1 MKRFVIYFLILFS
14 FSLVACDQSVNV
26 KSKHIG
32 FYYWQTTLNLS
43 NEKLTYLKDIRAKR
57 LYIRL
62 FDIDTS
68 RDRNGNLQ
76 AIPIS
81 IIRNQSALPDSIE
94 LVPVV
99 YFTRQAIKSCG
110 NLDTFSSKIY
120 GLVTQLC
127 ASYHWDF
134 SEIQWDYDWTPSTK
148 EIYFE
153 LLRKLKS
160 YPTFDSKIFSSTI
173 RLHQV
178 KHRSQSGIPPVDK
191 GLLMCYNMGNLK
203 QYGSENSI
211 LDIEMTK
218 DYLSSMQTYPLKLD
232 VAFPLFNWGVLF
244 RNQQFSSLLNDVSLI
259 DIEQN
264 AGFTQL
270 DNGMFRA
277 IVETEINGYQI
288 LKNDE
293 IRIEE
298 IENKELKKVIT
309 FVSHHNNND
318 SLNLLFFHLNESIL
332 TKYPTHELQQIIDA
346 Y

>member
-1 MKRFVIYFLILFS
+1 MKQIIVFAILLSCFS
-14 FSLVACDQSVNV
+14 CNQSIPL
-26 KSKHIG
+26 KSKSVG

-43 NEKLTYLKDIRAKR
+43 TEKLTYLKDIRAKR

-68 RDRNGNLQ
+68 RDQKGNLQ

-81 IIRNQSALPDSIE
+81 IIRNQSTLPDSIE
-94 LVPVV
+94 IVPVI
-99 YFTRQAIKSCG
+99 YFTRQAMKSCG

-127 ASYHWDF
+127 SSYHWNF

-148 EIYFE
+148 GIYFE

-160 YPTFDSKIFSSTI
+160 YPTFNSKIFSSTI

-203 QYGSENSI
+203 QYGPKNSI
-211 LDIEMTK
+211 LDLEMTK

-244 RNQQFSSLLNDVSLI
+244 QNQQFSSLLNDVSI
-259 DIEQN
+259 NDIKHNSAFMQME
-264 AGFTQL
+264 
-270 DNGMFRA
+270 NGMYRA

-288 LKNDE
+288 SKNDE

-309 FVSHHNNND
+309 FVSQHNNND
-318 SLNLLFFHLNESIL
+318 SLNLLFFHLNETIL
-332 TKYPTHELQQIIDA
+332 IKYPTHELQQIIDA